1 MSQRVMPLKCLRPGY
16 RHVRLRDNS
25 NVPLELA
32 TLFIYSK
39 ITETVVVKNIEQD
52 PSFSN
57 TPHLFRNRI
66 LRRPVDPTEATTVS
80 WNDIRIGFI
89 CLFSLQASR
98 DSIRPKH
105 KTFEVKVYGKEG
117 RDEEF
122 RPFAVTQYTTVEELI
137 EMVRS
142 RVIFCFDLFLN
153 FDLDW

>member
-16 RHVRLRDNS
+16 RHVRLRDIT

-39 ITETVVVKNIEQD
+39 ITETVLIRSPEQD
-52 PSFSN
+52 LSSSN

-66 LRRPVDPTEATTVS
+66 LRRTADPPEAVGVRHM
-80 WNDIRIGFI
+80 NLFI
-89 CLFSLQASR
+89 YIHIDFVFLKQASR
-98 DSIRPKH
+98 ESIRPKH

-137 EMVRS
+137 EMVKEIS
-142 RVIFCFDLFLN
+142 YNNFLF
-153 FDLDW
+153 